1 MVVDIDGDGEFK
13 KSYSDTPEM
22 YHVGKYVSFGDTC
35 YELEIAPSGRTI
47 TVREAEAPCG
57 YIASDQKDYSVELIG
72 DDGGLKL
79 NGGASRI
86 KAPVGEYR
94 FAACSFESK
103 DEKGVSWRII
113 GQGDWNQPVIT
124 VNPDESASLD
134 FGPPLTAS
142 LTVAKRGSAF
152 EFGLEIKGQGGETY
166 SAGNFERGKGRVQPP
181 RLEIRDEKGEVVA
194 RGKFEFG

>member
-1 MVVDIDGDGEFK
+1 MKIEKGDGEFK
-13 KSYSDTPEM
+13 KSYTDTPEM
-22 YHVGKYVSFGDTC
+22 YHVGKYISFGDTC

-47 TVREAEAPCG
+47 TVSEAEASCG
-57 YIASDQKDYSVELIG
+57 YIASDQKDYSVELLG

-86 KAPVGEYR
+86 KAPAGEYR

-103 DEKGVSWRII
+103 DDKGASWRII
-113 GQGDWNQPVIT
+113 GQGDWSQPVIA
-124 VNPDESASLD
+124 VNPDENSSLK

-142 LTVAKRGSAF
+142 LTVAKGGGSF
-152 EFGLEIKGQGGETY
+152 QFGLEIKGQGGETY
-166 SAGNFERGKGRVQPP
+166 SASNFERAKSRVQPP
-181 RLEIRDEKGEVVA
+181 RLEIRDENGEVVA